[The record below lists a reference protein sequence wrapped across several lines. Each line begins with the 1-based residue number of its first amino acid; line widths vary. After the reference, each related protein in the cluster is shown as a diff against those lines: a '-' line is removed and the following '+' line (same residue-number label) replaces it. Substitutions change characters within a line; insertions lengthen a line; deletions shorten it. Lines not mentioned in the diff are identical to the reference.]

1 MIRSHFRRTAK
12 WMVCLAA
19 VSMALAAS
27 GCSNRKYLDHVMPLV
42 EKNDQVDA
50 RAAKLPKV
58 NPFKHPDYLTK
69 LDGYIATKQA
79 IYAQLEL
86 IKPPFMMAT
95 THNRL
100 LVAMRNGIRYLQS
113 EREKFVIA
121 AEKIRT
127 TPPAIDKW
135 TQGSDEM
142 EIIREYYS
150 QTAAYQVNMKE
161 QMMKQQYEKL
171 YYEVKD
177 ELERAS
183 RF

>member
-1 MIRSHFRRTAK
+1 MIRSHFHRAGK
-12 WMVCLAA
+12 WTICLAA

-27 GCSNRKYLDHVMPLV
+27 GCSNTKYLDQVMPLV

-50 RAAKLPKV
+50 RVAKLPKV
-58 NPFKHPDYLTK
+58 NAFKDPEYSTK
-69 LDGYIATKQA
+69 IDGYIATKQA
-79 IYAQLEL
+79 IYAQLEF
-86 IKPPFMMAT
+86 IEPPFMMAT

-113 EREKFVIA
+113 EREKFIIA
-121 AEKIRT
+121 AEKIKT
-127 TPPAIDKW
+127 TPPAGRIV
-135 TQGSDEM
+135 QGSNEM

-150 QTAAYQVNMKE
+150 QTSAYQVDMRE

-171 YYEVKD
+171 YYQVKD
-177 ELERAS
+177 ELERAG